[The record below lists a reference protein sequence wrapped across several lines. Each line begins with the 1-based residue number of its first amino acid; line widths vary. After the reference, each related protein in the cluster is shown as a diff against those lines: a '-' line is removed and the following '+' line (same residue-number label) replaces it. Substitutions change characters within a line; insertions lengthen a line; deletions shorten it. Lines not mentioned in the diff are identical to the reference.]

1 MYPVSQ
7 DFLEKM
13 RADLRRVDAKLVIDW
28 TAPDLDQSIQVTANE
43 NASTSYTQQTADGV
57 THATRKW
64 ASCDGS
70 TYPDGNWFPAPGPG
84 DLSEN
89 QMGWWGRQ
97 LAGTDGAFSEPYPAL
112 TITHAIRPVRSLRV
126 VGDSARGEWPVDF
139 TVELFGPDGTLL
151 RTETVVGNTGIEWSM
166 HLNPP
171 VLDVVKQVLT
181 ITRWSHPDRQAKIIE
196 FFTSIQETY
205 YNDDIVEIRLLEER
219 ETSTGSLPVG
229 NISANEI
236 TIRLANEDRK
246 FDIRNPSSQL
256 SGLLKPNRR
265 IQVWLGSEGEWVPLG
280 TFWSLDWDAPD
291 DQLEAVTTARD
302 RLERLRQTMYQSG
315 SVQQNVSLHALV
327 EQVLR
332 DAGLR
337 PGEYWIDPALQS
349 IVIPWAY
356 LAPTSH
362 REALRTIAEA
372 GLAVVY
378 ADRDGVVRI
387 ESMSGT
393 PAAPVA
399 EITEDDYFPPLS
411 TPSRQEKVANEIVV
425 TTQPLQPASVP
436 EEVYRST
443 EPISVPA
450 GQTITV
456 TVFYTKQPVIEAV
469 AALDNPPP
477 GVSIVGATYYAWGAD
492 VHIQNTGG
500 SAANVTMV
508 ITGKPLTV
516 QGSERVVARDQASI
530 TENGVL
536 RYEFPA
542 NPLVQTLAQAQA
554 IANAL
559 LASAKD
565 PRRDIEVEWRG
576 NPALELGDTVTVV
589 GQDVQII
596 RQEITW
602 SGAMSA
608 RLTGRK
614 VT

>member
-7 DFLEKM
+7 DFMQRM

-28 TAPDLDQSIQVTANE
+28 TAPDLDQSIQVIANE
-43 NASTSYTQQTADGV
+43 NASTSYPQQTADGV
-57 THATRKW
+57 TQATRKW
-64 ASCDGS
+64 ASLDGS
-70 TYPDGNWFPAPGPG
+70 TYPDGTWFPAPGPD
-84 DLSEN
+84 DLTTH
-89 QMGWWGRQ
+89 QMGWWGSQ
-97 LAGTDGAFSEPYPAL
+97 LAGADGSFSSPYPAL
-112 TITHAIRPVRSLRV
+112 TVTHAVRPVRALRV
-126 VGDSARGEWPVDF
+126 VGDSARQEWPVDF
-139 TVELFGPDGTLL
+139 RIDLYGPDDTLL
-151 RTETVVGNTGIEWSM
+151 QTETVTGNTGIEWSM
-166 HLNPP
+166 TLTTP
-171 VLDVVKQVLT
+171 VLDVAKQALT
-181 ITRWSHPDRQAKIIE
+181 IMRWSHPGRQAKIIE

-219 ETSTGSLPVG
+219 ETNTGSLPVG

-280 TFWSLDWDAPD
+280 IFWSLDWDAPD

-302 RLERLRQTMYQSG
+302 RLERLRQTTYQSG
-315 SVQQNVSLHALV
+315 SVQQNVSLYALA
-327 EQVLR
+327 EQVLQ

-337 PGEYWIDPALQS
+337 PDEYWIDPALQS

-378 ADRDGVVRI
+378 ADRDGIVRI
-387 ESMSGT
+387 ESMSGAPT
-393 PAAPVA
+393 TPVA

-411 TPSRQEKVANEIVV
+411 TPSRQDKVANEIVV
-425 TTQPLQPASVP
+425 TTQPLQPAATP
-436 EEVYRST
+436 EEVYRAT
-443 EPISVPA
+443 EPVTIPA
-450 GQTITV
+450 GQTVTV
-456 TVFYTKQPVIEAV
+456 TVSYTRQPVMDAA
-469 AALDNPPP
+469 AALENPPA
-477 GVSIVGATYYAWGAD
+477 GVSIVDATYYAWGAD

-500 SAANVTMV
+500 SAANVTLV
-508 ITGKPLTV
+508 ITGKTLTV
-516 QGSERVVARDQASI
+516 QGSQRVVARDQASI

-554 IANAL
+554 IATAL

-576 NPALELGDTVTVV
+576 NPALELGDAVTVV

-602 SGAMSA
+602 AGSLSA